1 MGIAIDY
8 LRPRMGGFNV
18 IDCEVKNRD
27 VLYLLAREDYTQHRG
42 WHDMKEPPAEGRLAK
57 RVLGVRLQG
66 SDEQTWSAGNIKGLG
81 TSYCALAATPE
92 NKVAVVDIGSK
103 AWVPNPSSNGFE
115 PEILS
120 RANGGIL
127 RGAVTR
133 ARCFGGN
140 VVIANTARQLFERCG
155 PGAWSLIGPPMEKAV
170 GQTTGFEDFDRFGP
184 DDWYAVGGSGDIWHF
199 DGTVWRC
206 CDFPRDWGL
215 SAVCCAGDG
224 HVYVAAG
231 TVVYR
236 GRGDTWEQLGS
247 PLALTI
253 PLKDL
258 VWYEDRLWA
267 TNDYGL
273 WVLDQTGQLVDAD
286 VASGVRVCAGNLAVR
301 DGVMLLA
308 GYGGAAYKQGGRW
321 TELFHDYEVRTW
333 FENHRNEVWTP
344 PAR

>member
-1 MGIAIDY
+1 MGIATDY
-8 LRPRMGGFNV
+8 LRPRMAGFNV
-18 IDCEVKNRD
+18 IDCEVKNRE

-42 WHDMKEPPAEGRLAK
+42 WHDMKEPPPEGRLVK
-57 RVLGVRLQG
+57 RVLGVRLQAP
-66 SDEQTWSAGNIKGLG
+66 DANTWSAVNLKGMG
-81 TSYCALAATPE
+81 MSCCALAATPE
-92 NKVAVVDIGSK
+92 DKVAVVDIGSK
-103 AWVPNPSSNGFE
+103 SWVPKSSSPGFE

-120 RANGGIL
+120 RAEGGIL

-133 ARCFGGN
+133 ARCFGGS
-140 VVIANTARQLFERCG
+140 VVIANTARQLFERPG
-155 PGAWSLIGPPMEKAV
+155 PGAWQLIGPPMEKAV

-184 DDWYAVGGSGDIWHF
+184 EDWYAVGGSGDIWHF
-199 DGTVWRC
+199 DGTAWRQC
-206 CDFPRDWGL
+206 RFPSNWGL

-231 TVVYR
+231 TALYR
-236 GRGDTWEQLGS
+236 GRGNDWERMGR
-247 PLALTI
+247 PLAQTI

-267 TNDYGL
+267 TSDYGL
-273 WVLDQTGQLVDAD
+273 WVLDGKDQLVEAE
-286 VASGVRVCAGNLAVR
+286 VESGVRACAGNLAVR

-321 TELFHDYEVRTW
+321 TELFSDGDVRAW
-333 FENHRNEVWTP
+333 FGHHRDEVWTP